1 MFKERV
7 MNVVEEYRNGQDHP
21 TLVEVI
27 QDNSGGTKQAGCV
40 HMPLL
45 VYVSREKRPDHL
57 HHFKAGA
64 LNVLLRVSGVI
75 SNAPYILG
83 LDCDMYCNDPTSAR
97 QAMCFHL
104 DPKISSSLA
113 FVQFPQKFH
122 NINKHDIYD
131 GQFRSAYRVL
141 WQGMDGLKGPVLS
154 GTGYYIRRDSLY
166 GSSTERGIDLA
177 KLKNSFGRS
186 NVFVKSLHPNY
197 KHNNV
202 NERNFS
208 SALLQEAKI
217 LASCTYEHSIESK
230 QSMEKHSLPLH
241 LTHVHKSST
250 VIKRSHALLRC
261 IAIAFLIDYRVSLLF
276 QEPKTSAP
284 PLLPWFLV
292 FTAELLLSFLWLL
305 GIAFRWRPVSRT
317 VFPERLP
324 EDDKLP
330 AIDVFICTAD
340 PSKEPTVEVMN
351 TVLSAMA
358 LDYPPEKLH
367 VYLSDDRGSSLTLLG
382 MKETWKFSRWWLPF
396 CKKYGIKTICPEAFF
411 SFPDDDYVDYG
422 SAEFTVERQQIETK
436 YEIFKEQVTRAIEKW
451 KVEDKSS
458 NRCGDHPSVIELRIL
473 SVKRNMIISIKYDE
487 KTEVQAMMPLLV
499 YVAREKRHFYSHN
512 FKAGALNVLLR
523 VSGVMSNSPY
533 ILVLDC
539 DMYCNDPTSA
549 RRTIKNDI
557 YDSQIRTVFGSSF
570 YGLDSLK
577 GPMLSGTNFYT
588 KRVSLFSLSVRKG
601 MNLKERKNSCGP
613 SNEFRKSL
621 DVDYEPSIDVSDSSN
636 TLMQE
641 TKLLASCSYEKNSK
655 WGEKVGFMYHS
666 LVEDYF
672 TGFTL
677 HCKGWR
683 SLYLNPE
690 RPQFLGTSITNLNDL
705 LIQNTRWS
713 SGLVQVGIS
722 KFCPLIYGPLRM
734 SLLQSTGYA
743 EFSFFPLLY
752 CLSLWCFATIPQLC
766 LLLGIPLYPE
776 ASSSSFYVFL
786 FIFLSAISKHIYDVV
801 STGGSIITW
810 RNEQRIWM
818 IK

>member
-1 MFKERV
+1 
-7 MNVVEEYRNGQDHP
+7 
-21 TLVEVI
+21 
-27 QDNSGGTKQAGCV
+27 
-40 HMPLL
+40 
-45 VYVSREKRPDHL
+45 
-57 HHFKAGA
+57 
-64 LNVLLRVSGVI
+64 
-75 SNAPYILG
+75 
-83 LDCDMYCNDPTSAR
+83 
-97 QAMCFHL
+97 
-104 DPKISSSLA
+104 
-113 FVQFPQKFH
+113 
-122 NINKHDIYD
+122 
-131 GQFRSAYRVL
+131 
-141 WQGMDGLKGPVLS
+141 
-154 GTGYYIRRDSLY
+154 
-166 GSSTERGIDLA
+166 
-177 KLKNSFGRS
+177 
-186 NVFVKSLHPNY
+186 
-197 KHNNV
+197 
-202 NERNFS
+202 
-208 SALLQEAKI
+208 
-217 LASCTYEHSIESK
+217 
-230 QSMEKHSLPLH
+230 
-241 LTHVHKSST
+241 
-250 VIKRSHALLRC
+250 
-261 IAIAFLIDYRVSLLF
+261 
-276 QEPKTSAP
+276 
-284 PLLPWFLV
+284 
-292 FTAELLLSFLWLL
+292 
-305 GIAFRWRPVSRT
+305 
-317 VFPERLP
+317 
-324 EDDKLP
+324 
-330 AIDVFICTAD
+330 
-340 PSKEPTVEVMN
+340 MN

-367 VYLSDDRGSSLTLLG
+367 VYLSDDGGSSITLLG
-382 MKETWKFSRWWLPF
+382 MKEAWKFARWWLPF

-411 SFPDDDYVDYG
+411 SCPDDDYDDYG
-422 SAEFTVERQQIETK
+422 SAEFTVEKQQIETK
-436 YEIFKEQVTRAIEKW
+436 YEIFKEQVTRATEKW
-451 KVEDKSS
+451 NLEDKSS
-458 NRCGDHPSVIELRIL
+458 NSCRDHPSVVEVIGE
-473 SVKRNMIISIKYDE
+473 KYDE
-487 KTEVQAMMPLLV
+487 KTEDQAKMPLLV
-499 YVAREKRHFYSHN
+499 YVAREKRSFYSHN

-549 RRTIKNDI
+549 RRTMCFHFDSNISPSLAFVQFPQKFHNISKNDI
-557 YDSQIRTVFGSSF
+557 YDSQIRTVFASSY
-570 YGLDSLK
+570 YGLDGLK
-577 GPMLSGTNFYT
+577 GPMLSGTNFYI

-601 MNLKERKNSCGP
+601 MDLKERKNSCGP

-683 SLYLNPE
+683 SVYLNPE
-690 RPQFLGTSITNLNDL
+690 RPQFLGTSTTNLNDL

-722 KFCPLIYGPLRM
+722 KFCPFIYGPLRM
-734 SLLQSTGYA
+734 SLLQSTAYA

-818 IK
+818 IKSVTSSLYGSLNVIMEKLGLAEASFLPTNKVADDEQVKRYQMGLFDFRTSTMLLAPLVTLVFLNIAAFVCGVLRMIVAGDWETMFVQVFLSFYILAMNYAVVEGMTVRKDNGRISPSVTLLSAVLLVILLFLGSITLKH